1 MSDLTFNV
9 ETGNSIII
17 EPAKVTSVTAGDQ
30 IVITEVVD
38 SLEDNTVIV
47 KFSGVNDI
55 GSYAIP
61 ELSNSNYNF
70 GNWDAT
76 SIQVYLT
83 NFLTGG

>member
-17 EPAKVTSVTAGDQ
+17 EPASVTAGDQ